1 MKALFVTSLSE
12 YSGKNLVLLGL
23 GKRLQEE
30 GYKVGMF
37 KPLGI
42 FPTRVGNILTD
53 EDAVFFRKVFGLED
67 PLEHMCPC
75 VITDSLIEDLLEGEA
90 EDCASRIKE
99 SFAKISQG
107 KDVVLVES
115 LGGLSYGNFV
125 GVPFESLVKE
135 LDGKTISVDIP
146 RWVHQ
151 ALDGVLDLRKRLG
164 DAFLG
169 AVFNKV
175 KRSRVEFFNGSVAP
189 YLAKHGV
196 DVLGVIPE
204 DPLLA
209 SVSVREVKDALGGEV
224 ACCPDMMENLV
235 ERFTIGAMNV
245 ESALRYMRK
254 IRNKAVIVGG
264 DRTDIQL
271 AALETS
277 TTCLILTGDLYPNK
291 LILSKSTAAG
301 VPILVVKGDTAGV
314 VEKVESLL
322 GHLSLRSESKVAR
335 AVEIV
340 KEEIQFGKILK
351 GLGI

>member
-90 EDCASRIKE
+90 EDCAVRIKE
-99 SFAKISQG
+99 SFAKVSQG

-135 LDGKTISVDIP
+135 LNGKAISVDIP

-151 ALDGVLDLRKRLG
+151 AIDGVLDLRKRLG
-164 DAFLG
+164 EAYLG

-175 KRSRVEFFNGSVAP
+175 KHGRMEFLTGSVTS
-189 YLAKHGV
+189 YLEKQGV

-209 SVSVREVKDALGGEV
+209 SVSVREIRDSLGAEV

-245 ESALRYMRK
+245 EGALRYMRK

-264 DRTDIQL
+264 DRSDIQL

-277 TTCLILTGDLYPNK
+277 TACLILTGDLHPNE

-301 VPILVVKGDTAGV
+301 VPILVVKGDTASV
-314 VEKVESLL
+314 VEKVESML

-340 KEEIQFGKILK
+340 KKEIQFGKILK
-351 GLGI
+351 GLGL